1 MTEQSRQLRGTFGL
15 PECLFSKLYLEVGV
29 VVDSRHVSASN
40 KLASIEVMGRAGKG
54 NELGTYY
61 VGLEGTG

>member
-1 MTEQSRQLRGTFGL
+1 
-15 PECLFSKLYLEVGV
+15 
-29 VVDSRHVSASN
+29 VDGRHVSASN